1 MQVSAAVE
9 ASFLAELVEQQVDGL
24 SLSAATARLTLSRIA
39 RFVAEQSTVYLPTHD
54 PRSGVW
60 LRGRI
65 ATAAT
70 ILDNNNCQV

>member
-1 MQVSAAVE
+1 LQVSAAVE

-24 SLSAATARLTLSRIA
+24 SLSAATARLTLSRI

-60 LRGRI
+60 RRGRI

-70 ILDNNNCQV
+70 ILDNNNCQG